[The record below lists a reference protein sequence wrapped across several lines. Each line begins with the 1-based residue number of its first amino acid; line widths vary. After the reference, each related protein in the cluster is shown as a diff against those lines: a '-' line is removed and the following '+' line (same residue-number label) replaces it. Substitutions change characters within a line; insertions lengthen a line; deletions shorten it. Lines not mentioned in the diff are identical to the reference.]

1 MLDLSSVSRIDAG
14 GVGELVGAY
23 NIAYA
28 MDGSLRIV
36 NATKWVRETL
46 ERVDLFDL
54 LSADTDDSTQ
64 KDEAAVSTFA
74 SWRRTTK
81 IPVAHVAD

>member
-1 MLDLSSVSRIDAG
+1 LGRGGRDIVLDLSSVSRIDAG
-14 GVGELVGAY
+14 GVGELVRAY

-46 ERVDLFDL
+46 ERVDPFDL

-64 KDEAAVSTFA
+64 KE
-74 SWRRTTK
+74 
-81 IPVAHVAD
+81 